1 MPILSSARDCLELS
15 IGGRCRPSFC
25 ELKAYKK
32 LQSGCS
38 NQNIMLYYLFVIS
51 DFAVI
56 FVLYHMV
63 SHFMGYYI
71 FNIRITSSI
80 RSNSPCSYIILL
92 SSCVNNINTVMKY
105 AMEAEQT
112 SIIGKPRIQ
121 EHLCFNNSSGL
132 TFILS

>member
-32 LQSGCS
+32 LKSGCL
-38 NQNIMLYYLFVIS
+38 NKNIMLYYLFVIS

-80 RSNSPCSYIILL
+80 RSNSSCSYIILL
-92 SSCVNNINTVMKY
+92 SSCVNNINI
-105 AMEAEQT
+105 EICNG
-112 SIIGKPRIQ
+112 S
-121 EHLCFNNSSGL
+121 
-132 TFILS
+132 